1 MSQKN
6 ASKILP
12 AASDIPFGHSWHNTK
27 TPSVVRNGLS
37 AVTMPS
43 RSVPVPINP
52 QWGRESYAVTQQPLA
67 VWWYPLSALPR
78 KMILPAAFT
87 FQLHNA
93 PPLLDTNTTLPL
105 AAGRY
110 AAGITSLAYNSPVWK
125 DAEGEASPLATTRRP
140 ILVNVT
146 RIEYGPSK
154 LADSLRVRENYAG
167 IGSVVLHTP
176 VHPAYALFGLPSMT
190 TRPVCSP

>member
-1 MSQKN
+1 
-6 ASKILP
+6 
-12 AASDIPFGHSWHNTK
+12 
-27 TPSVVRNGLS
+27 
-37 AVTMPS
+37 
-43 RSVPVPINP
+43 
-52 QWGRESYAVTQQPLA
+52 
-67 VWWYPLSALPR
+67 
-78 KMILPAAFT
+78 MIFPAAFT

-154 LADSLRVRENYAG
+154 LADSLRVRESYAM
-167 IGSVVLHTP
+167 
-176 VHPAYALFGLPSMT
+176 A
-190 TRPVCSP
+190 

>member
-1 MSQKN
+1 M
-6 ASKILP
+6 LVT
-12 AASDIPFGHSWHNTK
+12 W
-27 TPSVVRNGLS
+27 VR
-37 AVTMPS
+37 
-43 RSVPVPINP
+43 
-52 QWGRESYAVTQQPLA
+52 ECYAVTQHPLA

-78 KMILPAAFT
+78 KMIFPAAFT

-146 RIEYGPSK
+146 RIEYNIP
-154 LADSLRVRENYAG
+154 DSISGIWVRESRSGY
-167 IGSVVLHTP
+167 
-176 VHPAYALFGLPSMT
+176 
-190 TRPVCSP
+190 

>member
-1 MSQKN
+1 MEL
-6 ASKILP
+6 I
-12 AASDIPFGHSWHNTK
+12 
-27 TPSVVRNGLS
+27 SVSTLVWVR
-37 AVTMPS
+37 
-43 RSVPVPINP
+43 
-52 QWGRESYAVTQQPLA
+52 ECYAVTQHPLA

-78 KMILPAAFT
+78 KMIFPAAFT

-154 LADSLRVRENYAG
+154 LADSLRVRENHRSRQAVMKLAVMT
-167 IGSVVLHTP
+167 ILLHVLLLA
-176 VHPAYALFGLPSMT
+176 V
-190 TRPVCSP
+190 

>member
-1 MSQKN
+1 MPFSLE
-6 ASKILP
+6 LP
-12 AASDIPFGHSWHNTK
+12 MNTPDW
-27 TPSVVRNGLS
+27 TDVGSGVR
-37 AVTMPS
+37 
-43 RSVPVPINP
+43 
-52 QWGRESYAVTQQPLA
+52 ECYAVTQHPLA

-78 KMILPAAFT
+78 KMIFPAAFT

-110 AAGITSLAYNSPVWK
+110 AAGITSLACNSPVWK
-125 DAEGEASPLATTRRP
+125 DTEGDASPLATTRRP

-154 LADSLRVRENYAG
+154 LAGSLRVRESRSGYQGSLPEALRVPQRRDIRLEVVAG
-167 IGSVVLHTP
+167 RGFDIAVSEHFAHDGDIGSRRQSVR
-176 VHPAYALFGLPSMT
+176 
-190 TRPVCSP
+190 RP